1 MAKSTRRA
9 RRGVRG
15 DVMEMWQAPKQ
26 SLPAQIVGI
35 VMRWRVELLLVAVL
49 VIGMVWLSSQLGTW
63 GAWFTLAGVVLLG
76 ALVPWTRRFVVSRF
90 WCVLDRHRIRTCLRN
105 AKYRTMTLD
114 GSYPF
119 MVWARPSRTGERI
132 WMWTRAGSSAED
144 LENVLEKLAPACFA
158 REARLHT
165 RRSLSTLVVVEIIRR
180 DPLDKTAAVTSPLAK
195 VTALLPGTKQPGE
208 GTEPITGATVTPL
221 PVTDKPATD
230 GQASADKPAKTTS
243 KAKTTSNAAATTT
256 PTAVVGGEDLSDYI

>member
-1 MAKSTRRA
+1 MAKPTRRA

-26 SLPAQIVGI
+26 SLRAQIVGI
-35 VMRWRVELLLVAVL
+35 VVRWRVELLLVAVL

-119 MVWARPSRTGERI
+119 MVWAPRLRTWRTCWKSSR
-132 WMWTRAGSSAED
+132 
-144 LENVLEKLAPACFA
+144 
-158 REARLHT
+158 
-165 RRSLSTLVVVEIIRR
+165 
-180 DPLDKTAAVTSPLAK
+180 
-195 VTALLPGTKQPGE
+195 
-208 GTEPITGATVTPL
+208 L
-221 PVTDKPATD
+221 PVLPVRRVY
-230 GQASADKPAKTTS
+230 
-243 KAKTTSNAAATTT
+243 T
-256 PTAVVGGEDLSDYI
+256 PGVRCPRSSS